1 MDDAFHPT
9 PSRRQAHPS
18 PDPEMVE
25 SGSKRGRRVVG
36 DEGREATRGS
46 GGRSIPATGREPGG
60 IPQQVAGSS
69 RSARYRR
76 TTADFATPGEGSSR
90 WRQHDYAAPFDPDSA
105 IRARV
110 KRITRPVFR
119 CHRIKAEPRLSFA
132 FGESSVQGSRIYMN
146 R

>member
-1 MDDAFHPT
+1 
-9 PSRRQAHPS
+9 
-18 PDPEMVE
+18 
-25 SGSKRGRRVVG
+25 
-36 DEGREATRGS
+36 
-46 GGRSIPATGREPGG
+46 ATGREPGG

-105 IRARV
+105 IRSRV

-132 FGESSVQGSRIYMN
+132 FGESWQRPATRSEAASIQAARPRAARIVT
-146 R
+146 